1 MKSNVFAL
9 LFLTFLVAVF
19 VSQCAASDVK
29 ITTKSVPNGTVDT
42 EYSATIKASG
52 GCTPYKWKV
61 SSGKLPAGVTQKA
74 SSNSESLDLSGDP
87 KTAETYSFTESVS
100 ACDGSEIA
108 YASFKVVV
116 QAAPNHVVDLKWQE
130 SKSNDVAGYNVYRG
144 PNGETWTKINSGLVV
159 NPDYDDSTVANG
171 TTYYY
176 AATTVNTSGE
186 ESKKSTSV
194 KVSVPE

>member
-1 MKSNVFAL
+1 MKSNLYLGLLLGVFA
-9 LFLTFLVAVF
+9 
-19 VSQCAASDVK
+19 SQCAASDIYIK
-29 ITTKSVPNGTVDT
+29 TSSIPNGTVDT

-52 GCTPYKWKV
+52 GCTPYKWKL

-87 KTAETYSFTESVS
+87 TTAETYSFTESVTS
-100 ACDGSEIA
+100 CNGSEVA
-108 YASFKVVV
+108 YATYKVVV
-116 QAAPNHVVDLKWQE
+116 QAAANHVVDLKWNE
-130 SKSNDVAGYNVYRG
+130 SKSNDIAGYNVYRG
-144 PNGETWTKINSGLVV
+144 PDGEKWTKMNSGLIAAT
-159 NPDYDDSTVANG
+159 DYDDSTVAND

-186 ESKKSTSV
+186 ESTKSTSV